1 MAQLGS
7 SLSAETETLS
17 NVLSLVEAF
26 RAFDSDNDGA
36 INAAELGGILSSL
49 GYNASEQDVRAMMR
63 EGDANKDGLLS
74 MEEFLE
80 MNTKDMELGELANF
94 LRTAFQAFEVEG
106 DDALTAADLYEV
118 MGEKPKGKET
128 ESGTAKKK
136 CLQRETSAAEDQR
149 RIRSRPIKLI
159 TLISKS
165 RARME
170 TKCFSGL
177 REALK

>member
-36 INAAELGGILSSL
+36 INAAELGGNPEFA
-49 GYNASEQDVRAMMR
+49 G
-63 EGDANKDGLLS
+63 DGLLS

-118 MGEKPKGKET
+118 MGNLGIDQL
-128 ESGTAKKK
+128 S
-136 CLQRETSAAEDQR
+136 LEDCQSVIASMDADGDGAVSLEDFR
-149 RIRSRPIKLI
+149 LI
-159 TLISKS
+159 INSL
-165 RARME
+165 
-170 TKCFSGL
+170 F
-177 REALK
+177 

>member
-26 RAFDSDNDGA
+26 RAFDSDNDGG

-63 EGDANKDGLLS
+63 EGDGNKDGLLS

-80 MNTKDMELGELANF
+80 MNTKDMELGELANS
-94 LRTAFQAFEVEG
+94 LRTAFQAIEVEG
-106 DDALTAADLYEV
+106 DEALTATDLYEV
-118 MGEKPKGKET
+118 MGNLGMDQL
-128 ESGTAKKK
+128 S
-136 CLQRETSAAEDQR
+136 LEDCQTVVA
-149 RIRSRPIKLI
+149 SMDADGDGAVTLEDFKLI
-159 TLISKS
+159 VN
-165 RARME
+165 
-170 TKCFSGL
+170 
-177 REALK
+177 ALLD

>member
-17 NVLSLVEAF
+17 NVRSLMEAF

-63 EGDANKDGLLS
+63 EGDGNKDGLLC

-80 MNTKDMELGELANF
+80 MNTKDMELGELANC
-94 LRTAFQAFEVEG
+94 LNTAFQAIEVQG
-106 DDALTAADLYEV
+106 DEVLTATELYEV
-118 MGEKPKGKET
+118 MGNLGMGQH
-128 ESGTAKKK
+128 S
-136 CLQRETSAAEDQR
+136 LEDCQ
-149 RIRSRPIKLI
+149 SVVASMDADGDGAVTLEDFKLI
-159 TLISKS
+159 LN
-165 RARME
+165 
-170 TKCFSGL
+170 
-177 REALK
+177 ALLD

>member
-63 EGDANKDGLLS
+63 EGDGDKDGLLS

-80 MNTKDMELGELANF
+80 MNTKDMVLGELANS
-94 LRTAFQAFEVEG
+94 LKTASQAIEVQG
-106 DDALTAADLYEV
+106 DDALTATELYQV
-118 MGEKPKGKET
+118 MGNLGMPQH
-128 ESGTAKKK
+128 S
-136 CLQRETSAAEDQR
+136 LEDCQCVVA
-149 RIRSRPIKLI
+149 SMDADGDGAVTLEDFKLI
-159 TLISKS
+159 LN
-165 RARME
+165 
-170 TKCFSGL
+170 
-177 REALK
+177 ALLD

>member
-118 MGEKPKGKET
+118 MGNLGIDQL
-128 ESGTAKKK
+128 S
-136 CLQRETSAAEDQR
+136 LEDCQSVIASMDADGDGAVTLEDFR
-149 RIRSRPIKLI
+149 LI
-159 TLISKS
+159 INSL
-165 RARME
+165 
-170 TKCFSGL
+170 F
-177 REALK
+177 